1 MTCLIR
7 SQNRQRKSEYAYV
20 TVFFTAAIAIIM
32 SLVITM
38 LYELRDSA
46 SRMKTVCSVDTGLTS
61 VFGEYNRQL
70 WEQYGLIFV
79 DSSYLSDSYG
89 MSLSEDHLKSF
100 INKSFD
106 EIRLGLSGGKDL
118 LKLNCTNVETTG
130 VCLATDNNAAALKH
144 QAVNL
149 MKYHYKI
156 AYIDKALDWINT
168 IEAHGLSGGAS
179 YEEAHNAAGELNSEY
194 GVDYSGWL
202 PSDTGGNSPSED
214 LIAPWSLLN
223 RVAYSGNISTT
234 GVDLSSYAGMR
245 SLNQGNLKYE
255 YKTGAEEFFY
265 LREYSMLKC
274 GNYINPKSNSVLSYQ
289 TEYLVSGKHSDP
301 DNLLSVVRRIMVI
314 REAANIMTLY
324 SDSARMGEIRGFCE
338 GICTLLG
345 IPAASELLAAIV
357 VACWAN
363 YESITD
369 VKILL
374 KGGRIPLI
382 KDSGQWI
389 TGLESA
395 LFGAGNAEDYN
406 EGLSYE
412 DYLRIFLYLTG
423 ENKLTQRLLNTIEM
437 DVRKTA
443 GNDHFRLDNCFDAWE
458 TRITIISKY
467 GSEYTAVRKRQII
480 E

>member
-7 SQNRQRKSEYAYV
+7 SQSRQKKSEYAYV

-38 LYELRDSA
+38 FYELRDSA

-61 VFGEYNRQL
+61 AFGEYNRQL

-79 DSSYLSDSYG
+79 DSSYLSDSSE
-89 MSLSEDHLKSF
+89 MSLSEEHLKSF
-100 INKSFD
+100 INKNMD
-106 EIRLGLSGGKDL
+106 ESRLGLLGGKDL
-118 LKLNCTNVETTG
+118 LKLECTNVETTG
-130 VCLATDNNAAALKH
+130 VCLATDNNAASLKH

-149 MKYHYKI
+149 MRYHYKI
-156 AYIDKALDWINT
+156 AYIDKVLDWVNT
-168 IEAHGLSGGAS
+168 IEAQGLSGGAS
-179 YEEAHNAAGELNSEY
+179 YEEAYNAAGELNSKY

-202 PSDTGGNSPSED
+202 PSDSGGNSLSED
-214 LIAPWSLLN
+214 YIAPWSLLN
-223 RVAYSGNISTT
+223 KVAYSGNISTT
-234 GVDLSSYAGMR
+234 RVDLTSYAGR
-245 SLNQGNLKYE
+245 RNLNRGNLKYDYKNGPEE
-255 YKTGAEEFFY
+255 YFF

-289 TEYLVSGKHSDP
+289 TEFLVSGKNSDP
-301 DNLLSVVRRIMVI
+301 DNLLSVIRRIMVI

-324 SDSARMGEIRGFCE
+324 SDSVRMGEIRSFCE
-338 GICTLLG
+338 AVCTLLG

-374 KGGRIPLI
+374 KGGKIPLI

-395 LFGAGNAEDYN
+395 LFGAGSIEEYD

-423 ENKLTQRLLNTIEM
+423 ENKLTQRLMSTIEM

-443 GNDHFRLDNCFDAWE
+443 DNDHFRLDNCFDAWE
-458 TRITIISKY
+458 MRITVISKL
-467 GSEYTAVRKRQII
+467 GPEYTAVRKRRVI